1 MTALAASADRT
12 MRLPLLFCVLAWI
25 LAYLW
30 LARFRLVV
38 TEESLTYRT
47 LLRGTVSYP
56 MRGIRRIRRE
66 SGVREYTDR
75 FKPFVRLVVEP
86 TAELGAAT
94 DYVNLK
100 VFNVP
105 AVRGVIGFLKLKY
118 KDLGMP
124 HVVDDSLS
132 RWALN
137 LDELIC

>member
-1 MTALAASADRT
+1 
-12 MRLPLLFCVLAWI
+12 
-25 LAYLW
+25 
-30 LARFRLVV
+30 
-38 TEESLTYRT
+38 
-47 LLRGTVSYP
+47 
-56 MRGIRRIRRE
+56 
-66 SGVREYTDR
+66 VREYTDR

-94 DYVNLK
+94 VYVNLK